1 LFGAFRRYLPCGSG
15 KPSFWL
21 EIENKAVIEDLFTL
35 LEMPG
40 DLPNVIVCNHRIAR
54 KEDILQNGAVVA
66 IFPPLAGGYH
76 DYIPND

>member
-1 LFGAFRRYLPCGSG
+1 LRVYVKLFGVFRRYLPNGSE

-21 EIENKAVIEDLFTL
+21 EIGNEAMIEDLFTL
-35 LEMPG
+35 FGIPG

-66 IFPPLAGGYH
+66 IFPPLAGG
-76 DYIPND
+76 